1 MPVDTERGLV
11 RKITLY
17 SVLPVTALLSQ
28 LELGFVASPSDK
40 GSLQTAW
47 ETASVEFNKGDP
59 ARSLASPSDVRAAP
73 KIEPKLLET
82 VMERA
87 RKYPPYDS
95 HLTQVCNVRLS
106 KLVTPQ
112 LVVNAARAETRAAV
126 KSGMSATEI
135 FKVLT
140 EPAGPQAP
148 ITRQAI
154 GLADNGGALQF
165 TSYDEDIRLYH
176 PPQYRNLRA
185 NELDSESPSYENVCF
200 AVGGGFP
207 FAAVYRVPVKTGFS
221 RLVAGNGIHR
231 LYSLAAAGYEWCPVV
246 VTDMST
252 MEFPPQLADLP
263 QQVLLNPSLNPPLV
277 VDFANDRFTIELL
290 YYPVL
295 KTVRFNWNFEQYST
309 VLRGHRTESGQFTSR
324 MDPANSA

>member
-1 MPVDTERGLV
+1 MPVDAKRRLV

-17 SVLPVTALLSQ
+17 SVLPVNALLGQ
-28 LELGFVASPSDK
+28 LELGFVAEPSDK

-47 ETASVEFNKGDP
+47 ETASAEYNKGDP
-59 ARSLASPSDVRAAP
+59 ARSLASPSDVRATAN
-73 KIEPKLLET
+73 IEPELLET
-82 VMERA
+82 VLERV
-87 RKYPPYDS
+87 RRYPPYDS
-95 HLTQVCNVRLS
+95 HPTQVCNVKLS

-112 LVVNAARAETRAAV
+112 IAVNAMRAETRAVV
-126 KSGMSATEI
+126 KKGMSAAEL
-135 FKVLT
+135 FKALT

-154 GLADNGGALQF
+154 GIVDNGGALQF

-176 PPQYRNLRA
+176 PPQYRSLRA
-185 NELDSESPSYENVCF
+185 NELDSQSPSYENVCF

-231 LYSLAAAGYEWCPVV
+231 LYSLAAAGYEWCPIV
-246 VTDMST
+246 VTDIST
-252 MEFPPQLADLP
+252 MEFPAQLADLP
-263 QQVLLNPSLNPPLV
+263 QQFLLNPASNPPLV
-277 VDFANDRFTIELL
+277 VDFANDRFTIELM

-295 KTVRFNWNFEQYST
+295 KTVRFNWNFEQYAT
-309 VLRGHRTESGQFTSR
+309 VLR
-324 MDPANSA
+324 